1 MEGKVTVVGRTKIL
15 RARAGEITL
24 PKIVGFAFGS
34 GGSNG
39 STVLSPG
46 ETLKNEFLRKAV
58 DGHTLKPMKTSV
70 NIIAH

>member
-39 STVLSPG
+39 STVLSPVSYTHL
-46 ETLKNEFLRKAV
+46 TLPTTERV
-58 DGHTLKPMKTSV
+58 
-70 NIIAH
+70 